1 MQIGTIADRRSIIVG
16 AGPAGSIA
24 GALLSNLG
32 YQVTIVERDAFLAG
46 LSGTRIIPMIK
57 NHRLRLKT
65 LVDLCRSSD

>member
-24 GALLSNLG
+24 GALLSNKG

-46 LSGTRIIPMIK
+46 YIWDQNDPYDKKSSSSPENT
-57 NHRLRLKT
+57 
-65 LVDLCRSSD
+65 CRFVS